1 MKRIKH
7 KKQHAYQLKF
17 TGRIDMKFIIMVIMM
32 VVLGACN
39 DSGGKDYGN
48 PVSGFDLE
56 VGQSVHNDD
65 WRVYKN
71 RNFGPDCLL
80 LSARGDSDIKEGIS
94 FYIFDND
101 AQAREAF
108 GELPEHL
115 YSISESDD
123 QHIVGFEN
131 DVCDAEIKI
140 MMYIEGNVIICA
152 ELGCYGTWSDGT
164 DDNVPASTENTEL
177 ADYIYNKHE
186 YLAEY
191 ANEQITALIDEM

>member
-1 MKRIKH
+1 
-7 KKQHAYQLKF
+7 
-17 TGRIDMKFIIMVIMM
+17 MKFIIIVIMM
-32 VVLGACN
+32 VVLGACK

-108 GELPEHL
+108 DELPEHL

-123 QHIVGFEN
+123 QHIVGFEK
-131 DVCDAEIKI
+131 DVCDAQIKS
-140 MMYIEGNVIICA
+140 MMYIEGNVIIYA
-152 ELGCYGTWSDGT
+152 GLGCYGAWSDGT
-164 DDNVPASTENTEL
+164 VSILPNMPMNR
-177 ADYIYNKHE
+177 
-186 YLAEY
+186 
-191 ANEQITALIDEM
+191 